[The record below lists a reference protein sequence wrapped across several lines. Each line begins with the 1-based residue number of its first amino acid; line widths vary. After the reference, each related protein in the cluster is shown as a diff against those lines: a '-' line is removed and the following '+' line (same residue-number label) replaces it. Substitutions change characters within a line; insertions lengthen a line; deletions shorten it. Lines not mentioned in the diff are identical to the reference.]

1 MYRLKLEN
9 NKYEIIEDLEHGIF
23 KAERYGE
30 EWRDLS
36 GDNLM
41 LALIYKVQ
49 ELERQNETLKKNIQ
63 VKQFNIEDVYKEYEC
78 DIK

>member
-30 EWRDLS
+30 E
-36 GDNLM
+36 
-41 LALIYKVQ
+41 
-49 ELERQNETLKKNIQ
+49 
-63 VKQFNIEDVYKEYEC
+63 
-78 DIK
+78 

>member
-36 GDNLM
+36 GDNLI

-49 ELERQNETLKKNIQ
+49 KLERQNETLKKNIQ

-78 DIK
+78 DFK

>member
-78 DIK
+78 DFK